1 MEWLWVLFGVVI
13 FLSFTIEAVTGFGSL
28 VISLAIGVLFLPLE
42 QIMPISAA
50 LNICMTSVIAFKN
63 RQSLDN
69 KLLLNVIL
77 PGMLLGTIVG
87 FISKDG
93 IDDAL
98 LKQLFGVLIIWFST
112 RELWRMTHQHQD
124 KPRPIWLTRLL
135 TVCAGITHGL
145 FASGGPLL
153 VYAVA
158 GTNIDKARFRATM
171 AFVWFSLNG
180 FLTVVFFIEGQLQPL
195 LIQVLWYLP
204 LVVMAIYFGN
214 LLHNKV
220 NENTF
225 RKTVYSLLF
234 ITGFILLISRY
245 LS

>member
-1 MEWLWVLFGVVI
+1 MEWLWLLFGLVI
-13 FLSFTIEAVTGFGSL
+13 FLSFTIEAITGFGSL

-63 RQSLDN
+63 RQSLDK
-69 KLLLNVIL
+69 KLLLSVIL
-77 PGMLLGTIVG
+77 PGMLLGTVLG

-93 IDDAL
+93 IDDVL

-124 KPRPIWLTRLL
+124 SPRPIWLTRLL
-135 TVCAGITHGL
+135 TVFAGITHGL

-158 GTNIDKARFRATM
+158 GTKIDKARFRATM
-171 AFVWFSLNG
+171 AFVWFSLNA
-180 FLTVVFFIEGQLQPL
+180 FLTVVFLIEGQLQPL
-195 LIQVLWYLP
+195 LTQVLWYLP
-204 LVVMAIYFGN
+204 LVVMAIFFGN
-214 LLHNKV
+214 LLHHKV

-225 RKTVYSLLF
+225 RKTVYSLLLV
-234 ITGFILLISRY
+234 TGFILLISRY